1 MIRSIRELENSK
13 KKLQI
18 LEQQYE
24 AARQDVDDDEEL
36 REIELRSLKGLI
48 NQFKEEI
55 VRFEAHMKESAKT
68 T

>member
-1 MIRSIRELENSK
+1 MIRSMRELENTR

-36 REIELRSLKGLI
+36 REIELRSIKGLI

-55 VRFEAHMKESAKT
+55 VRFESHMTKAAKIE
-68 T
+68 